1 MGVGAMGNAIDAYM
15 LGLYRDAGKRF
26 MISDV
31 IDNGVDLRAWQDD
44 LRAAF
49 RGALGAWPA
58 PVDLNVHEIESVKR
72 PGYTRVK
79 LSYRSEASLDT
90 IAYLLIPDGITSPV
104 PAVVACTGH
113 GYGVREIVGIT
124 EDFREREGEPTY
136 QKDFGLECARRGY
149 VVIAPEPLGFGE
161 MMLEDD
167 IINNRG
173 NSCDRISDN
182 LLLFGRT
189 MAGARVRQ
197 YIAAVS
203 LLAHI
208 KEADSNRVGTMGI
221 SGGGLTASFLT
232 MLDPRVKALVA
243 SGYPCMYARSIYDMH
258 HCVDNFP
265 IGLLNIAEND
275 ALMALVAPRPMLWES
290 GSKDPIFPRKGVEE
304 AAESVARLYAHMGAA
319 DMFEADYFEGDHEIS
334 GKMAY
339 AFFERH
345 FNK

>member
-1 MGVGAMGNAIDAYM
+1 MGNAIDAYM
-15 LGLYRDAGKRF
+15 LGLYKNAEKRF
-26 MISDV
+26 KVADV
-31 IDNGVDLRAWQDD
+31 LNGGADPREWQDALRAE
-44 LRAAF
+44 F
-49 RGALGAWPA
+49 RGALGSWPA
-58 PVDLNVHEIESVKR
+58 PVDLNIHEIETVKR
-72 PGYTRVK
+72 PGCTRVK
-79 LSYRSEASLDT
+79 LTYQSEGSLDT

-124 EDFREREGEPTY
+124 EDFKEREGAPTY
-136 QKDFGLECARRGY
+136 QKDFGLELARRGY

-167 IINNRG
+167 IVNKRG

-189 MAGARVRQ
+189 MAGARVQQ

-203 LLAHI
+203 LLTQI
-208 KEADSNRVGTMGI
+208 KEADPNRVGAMGI

-232 MLDPRVKALVA
+232 MLDPRVKALA
-243 SGYPCMYARSIYDMH
+243 SSGYPCMYSRSIYDMH

-275 ALMALVAPRPMLWES
+275 ALMSLAAPRPMLWES

-304 AAESVARLYAHMGAA
+304 AAESVKQIYAHMGATE
-319 DMFEADYFEGDHEIS
+319 MFEVDYFEGDHEIS

-345 FNK
+345 LNK